1 MATRTSFAWII
12 LGALIV
18 AGTQRGD
25 AVAPLRV
32 AVDQDGARSA
42 NPVVLRIDRRD
53 KMTPGQLTQLRSG
66 SATARELLVR
76 VANLRDTILIV
87 RADPALVVRSALYGR
102 SRFWVHSGSLFGY
115 IQYQAGSL
123 NSLGTQCLIVHELAH
138 AMEIAT
144 ANWRAGTE
152 AVRSFVLSR
161 AIGSDSSGADGSETE
176 FPQQVALAVLGELQ
190 GAAAHGP
197 SLAEI
202 AQAHHIALPP
212 AIPADGL
219 LASGDQH

>member
-1 MATRTSFAWII
+1 MATRTSLAWIL
-12 LGALIV
+12 LGALIF

-25 AVAPLRV
+25 AVAPRRV

-53 KMTPGQLTQLRSG
+53 KMTPAQLNQLRSG

-76 VANLRDTILIV
+76 VANLRDTILIL
-87 RADPALVVRSALYGR
+87 RADPALVVRSGLYGR
-102 SRFWVHSGSLFGY
+102 SRFWVHSGRLFGY
-115 IQYQAGSL
+115 IQYQAGPL
-123 NSLGTQCLIVHELAH
+123 NTLGTQCLIVHELAH
-138 AMEIAT
+138 AMEIAC

-161 AIGSDSSGADGSETE
+161 ALGSDPSGADGWETE

-190 GAAAHGP
+190 GATAHGR

-202 AQAHHIALPP
+202 AEAHHIALPP
-212 AIPADGL
+212 AISADGR
-219 LASGDQH
+219 LASGDRH